1 VNIPLA
7 TGLAVRVASD
17 YYNQGAG
24 FYGQAGSG
32 MGKRTNGRAKLLWQP
47 SDNFSL
53 LVGAAYE
60 QRDSFSGGNSSTA
73 APPTLAI
80 TTTNKVV
87 LPSRKDQRQY
97 WAEVNWDLGP
107 VKLTYLPAVRTWEQN
122 DHQFG
127 DANFLGTGAARQQ
140 KFLTPTDKF
149 QTHELRMASKDDS
162 RVQWQAGVF
171 SYHNELVSSNRN
183 YLTTQAGVDLVDLSL
198 VDDQKDT
205 KSLGVFAE
213 ATLPLTSSL
222 RATVG
227 ARYDDTRVLTSE
239 FSYTDI
245 FSLCGAVLPPGVL
258 APPLPPGVV
267 CIGPGQANVPSP
279 PGATISGVEV
289 KFHNFNYKARLEYDL
304 SQKNMVYGMI
314 STGFR
319 PGDARIASR
328 ALNIVPAEK
337 LTSFEV
343 GSKNRFLADSLQLN
357 AGIYYYSYKGFPATY
372 VPNTPS
378 PVDFISNRQN
388 IKDIVVPAKLMG
400 GELELL
406 YRFTALDR
414 VGLNYNYVESKWTDK
429 PAEFA
434 AAQPQTKRALTPT
447 TITANYEHLFNL
459 AGGSTLS
466 ARIDGRYESAHLT
479 QSLHVD
485 QITLGFEQY
494 AYVDSRTIGNLSA
507 AWVSQAGRATVS
519 VYVRNFTD
527 KRYYGY
533 TVGGNLTALD
543 VTRND
548 PRVLGASV
556 AVRF

>member
-1 VNIPLA
+1 
-7 TGLAVRVASD
+7 
-17 YYNQGAG
+17 
-24 FYGQAGSG
+24 
-32 MGKRTNGRAKLLWQP
+32 
-47 SDNFSL
+47 
-53 LVGAAYE
+53 
-60 QRDSFSGGNSSTA
+60 
-73 APPTLAI
+73 
-80 TTTNKVV
+80 
-87 LPSRKDQRQY
+87 
-97 WAEVNWDLGP
+97 
-107 VKLTYLPAVRTWEQN
+107 
-122 DHQFG
+122 
-127 DANFLGTGAARQQ
+127 
-140 KFLTPTDKF
+140 
-149 QTHELRMASKDDS
+149 
-162 RVQWQAGVF
+162 VQWQAGVF

-183 YLTTQAGVDLVDLSL
+183 YLTTQAGVELVDLSL
-198 VDDQKDT
+198 VNDQKDT
-205 KSLGVFAE
+205 KSMGVFAE
-213 ATLPLTSSL
+213 ATLPLASSL
-222 RATVG
+222 RATLG
-227 ARYDDTRVLTSE
+227 ARYDDTQVSVTE

-245 FSLCGAVLPPGVL
+245 FSLCGAVLPPGVV

-267 CIGPGQANVPSP
+267 CTGPGQANVPSP
-279 PGATISGVEV
+279 PGQSFPMTA

-328 ALNIVPAEK
+328 LPNLVPAEK

-343 GSKNRFLADSLQLN
+343 GTKNRFLADSLQLN

-388 IKDIVVPAKLMG
+388 IKDITVPAKLLG

-429 PAEFA
+429 PAAFA
-434 AAQPQTKRALTPT
+434 AAQPETKRALTPT
-447 TITANYEHLFNL
+447 TITANYEHLFKL

-466 ARIDGRYESAHLT
+466 ARIDGRYEAAHAT
-479 QSLHVD
+479 QNLHVD

-494 AYVDSRTIGNLSA
+494 AYVSSRTIGNLTGS
-507 AWVSQAGRATVS
+507 WVSEAGRATVS